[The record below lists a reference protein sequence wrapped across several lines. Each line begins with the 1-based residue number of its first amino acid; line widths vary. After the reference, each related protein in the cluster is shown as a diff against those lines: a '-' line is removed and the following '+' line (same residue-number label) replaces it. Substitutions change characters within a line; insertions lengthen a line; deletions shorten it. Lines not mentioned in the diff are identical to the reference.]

1 MAPGFARIASL
12 AAKSLAIALASLLIA
27 EAALRVSGAGFEP
40 RFFLRGEDGD
50 LHANRHFGRL
60 FFPESLVREGV
71 TVQFT
76 DPKSEGAFRVFVLG
90 ESAAMGFPSPQFGL
104 PRVIECLARESFPG
118 RRVEVINAAMA
129 GINSHAV
136 RRIAAECANFQP
148 DAFVVYAGNNEVIG
162 PFGPGTAFGRDT
174 ASLARARLATAIRTT
189 KVGQWIDGLLDRMAG
204 RQNLRWL
211 GLQMFA
217 GKRVAAEDPQMATV
231 RDNFRAN
238 LRDILQ
244 IAADR
249 GVETVLCTMAVNLR
263 DFVPLAGEEAR
274 AVYREAEKKQTAGEA
289 AKAEELFSRA
299 RDLDELR
306 FRADSQ
312 INTIIREEGTT
323 ARVPLVD
330 AEEIFRNAQLP
341 GGDAELFW
349 EHVHLTF
356 AGNFL
361 LASAVFDVLRPLME
375 KKFGMAARP
384 APSVEEIVRLLGMTA
399 SEQIYTAQ
407 SIAKILGTEPFLSQ
421 PGNTERM
428 ERLGA
433 TMRSLQAQADASD
446 KQAEADFLAT
456 EAAKFPDDYWQSV
469 VYTQALDAAGRKE
482 ESLAE
487 KRSISARFPFDLT
500 SALRLAQAELAAG
513 NTSAARASFRRA
525 TQIAPQSAEAAIGL
539 STCAM
544 RESDVHEARRTLQQF
559 LRANP
564 VDIEVRLCLAQIARY
579 EKKTDEAR
587 RIVEEVLRTEPQNTA
602 ALAELDAIAKTES
615 APAPSGR
622 SPEHD

>member
-1 MAPGFARIASL
+1 MGGSSTRRVPAV
-12 AAKSLAIALASLLIA
+12 AKSLALVIAMLFGL
-27 EAALRVSGAGFEP
+27 EAALHLMGTGFTP
-40 RFFLRGEDGD
+40 RFFVRGEEGD
-50 LHANRHFGRL
+50 LHANRHFGRI

-71 TVQFT
+71 AARLT
-76 DPKSEGAFRVFVLG
+76 DPKPEGAFRVFVLG

-118 RRVEVINAAMA
+118 QRIEVINAAMA

-136 RRIAAECANFQP
+136 RLIAAECAALEP
-148 DAFVVYAGNNEVIG
+148 DAFVIYAGNNEVIG

-174 ASLARARLATAIRTT
+174 ASLARARFATAIRTT

-217 GKRVAAEDPQMATV
+217 ERRVTADDPQLATV

-238 LRDILQ
+238 LRDILRM
-244 IAADR
+244 AAGR
-249 GVETVLCTMAVNLR
+249 GIDTALCTVAVNLR

-274 AVYREAEKKQTAGEA
+274 AVYREAENARTSGDA

-330 AEEIFRNAQLP
+330 AEETFRSEQVT
-341 GGDAELFW
+341 GGDGELFW

-356 AGNFL
+356 AGNYL

-375 KKFGMAARP
+375 KKFGVAARP
-384 APSVEEIVRLLGMTA
+384 APSAGVIARLLGMTA
-399 SEQIYTAQ
+399 SEQIYMAQ
-407 SIAKILGTEPFLSQ
+407 SIAQILATEPFVSQ
-421 PGNTERM
+421 TGNVERM
-428 ERLGA
+428 ERLGE
-433 TMRSLQAQADASD
+433 TIRRLQAQAEASD
-446 KQAEADFLAT
+446 KQAEADFLAA
-456 EAAKFPDDYWQSV
+456 EAARFPDDYWQRV
-469 VYTQALDAAGRKE
+469 VLTQALDAAGRKE

-487 KRSISARFPFDLT
+487 KRTIAAQFPFDLT
-500 SALRLAQAELAAG
+500 SALRSAQAELAAG
-513 NTSAARASFRRA
+513 NISAARASFLRA
-525 TQIAPQSAEAAIGL
+525 VQIEPQSAEAAIGL

-564 VDIEVRLCLAQIARY
+564 ANIEARLCLAQIARY
-579 EKKTDEAR
+579 ERETGEAR
-587 RIVEEVLRTEPQNTA
+587 KIVEEVLRTEPQNAA
-602 ALAELDAIAKTES
+602 ALAEMDAIAKTES
-615 APAPSGR
+615 ARAPGRR
-622 SPEHD
+622 SPDQD